1 MSLRRAYSSIAL
13 LNCFSSD
20 NLVDVLPITSDMF
33 SVVANHIK
41 HVIKCSQS
49 NQTRDLLSQLEGRFA
64 APGSSRSSKF
74 SRASHDMRV
83 LELLC
88 PRLLLFLPLRCMDY
102 LLFSLLDR
110 SDNFVKLGLF
120 YPKFKANLP
129 HLPGKL

>member
-1 MSLRRAYSSIAL
+1 
-13 LNCFSSD
+13 
-20 NLVDVLPITSDMF
+20 
-33 SVVANHIK
+33 VVANHIK